1 MERELAAAGQVSLDQ
16 LGLSFCPHGEP
27 QIRQGQVLGGP
38 LVEPGLAQETEGSG
52 PPLQVHRD
60 RHPAAI
66 QPGRQQPGWRG
77 GQGLH
82 AQATT
87 PGSIAKPFTHPGF
100 IEAKGPGHRLVQT
113 QLEIWGEGRKGTPDP
128 ALGRQ
133 HPPQGGTHDGRQT
146 GQGVALERC
155 LEIEL
160 AGDQAPTRQQGQGQG
175 ALGLQ
180 LRTLQP
186 LQFQDLILP
195 TQAGLPGPNDG
206 IAALGGLH
214 GQDGFGR
221 RPRQPQRA
229 RQGIAGQPRGQG
241 LIPPPI
247 PWIELPAALPIQLGT
262 KPTRHA
268 QPGGTQSQLD
278 LVHL

>member
-1 MERELAAAGQVSLDQ
+1 M
-16 LGLSFCPHGEP
+16 
-27 QIRQGQVLGGP
+27 
-38 LVEPGLAQETEGSG
+38 
-52 PPLQVHRD
+52 
-60 RHPAAI
+60 
-66 QPGRQQPGWRG
+66 
-77 GQGLH
+77 
-82 AQATT
+82 
-87 PGSIAKPFTHPGF
+87 
-100 IEAKGPGHRLVQT
+100 
-113 QLEIWGEGRKGTPDP
+113 
-128 ALGRQ
+128 GRQ

-146 GQGVALERC
+146 GQGVALERR

-180 LRTLQP
+180 LRALQP

-195 TQAGLPGPNDG
+195 TQAGLPGTNDG
-206 IAALGGLH
+206 IAALGGPH
-214 GQDGFGR
+214 GQNGVGP

-247 PWIELPAALPIQLGT
+247 PWIDLPAALPIQLGA

-278 LVHL
+278 LVHLKLAALGFAPLGLPALPVGPQGGLTLELLPLRLPLRLRFPLPGRRLNRNPLSLAKGQQVGHNQRLAFGGRAPAQRGQPHAPLAAGAPRLPTPLQAPIGPAAPLARVGLKSAANGPLNGRQRQVIEA